1 MTRFGERYLRIANER
16 EPPQLDV
23 TFRPG
28 RGLSHSRGM
37 EPQYLEPI
45 IVHGEAT
52 SLIPPER
59 FSENTL
65 VEDGD
70 MLAKLL
76 GRIGGL

>member
-1 MTRFGERYLRIANER
+1 
-16 EPPQLDV
+16 
-23 TFRPG
+23 
-28 RGLSHSRGM
+28 M